1 VFSPLLTRA
10 RRRIARHL
18 LTKPFVMFNTAPLV
32 SFTFDD
38 IPDSVNT
45 NGAAVLDE
53 YNIRATFYVASGSF
67 SVVARPTAAAPFKQS
82 MCTLNGKTHRG
93 PDAS

>member
-1 VFSPLLTRA
+1 VFSPLLTRV

-18 LTKPFVMFNTAPLV
+18 LTKPFVMRNTALLV

-38 IPDSVNT
+38 IPDSANT

-67 SVVARPTAAAPFKQS
+67 
-82 MCTLNGKTHRG
+82 L
-93 PDAS
+93 

>member
-1 VFSPLLTRA
+1 MR
-10 RRRIARHL
+10 
-18 LTKPFVMFNTAPLV
+18 NTALLV

-38 IPDSVNT
+38 IPDSANT

-67 SVVARPTAAAPFKQS
+67 
-82 MCTLNGKTHRG
+82 L
-93 PDAS
+93 